1 MKKCKNCGADIPDDK
16 VYCPFCGTPVQV
28 VPDYN
33 MLDDEALSSIIQE
46 DSEEPGKWQKH
57 EIDPVIAQIAPELS
71 NVRPAEKRKSRK
83 KILLLTLLSA
93 IIAAG
98 LGIGLY
104 LNSYQYDMARGQR
117 ALTDGN
123 LETAETAF
131 SEAVEKKKK
140 QDAKSLY
147 YLGLTYQKEKKTS
160 QAEDA
165 LKKAFS
171 IDSEN
176 SDILTALLRLYYDEN
191 DNSSIE
197 ALKDQVS
204 DSKLSA
210 LIDSY
215 LIEEVRFSLDGG
227 DYSDDQTLKL
237 GGEGGT
243 IYYTLNGES
252 PTKTNGIRYK
262 EPIEITDG
270 ETRVRAV
277 MINSDGKSGPVSEK
291 TYRVTYEEPSQP
303 QATPDGGTYT
313 TPVMITLTG
322 DEGCRLYYTWD
333 GSDPTSASNEY
344 TEPIAMPDGNNV
356 LSVIA
361 VNKHNMVS
369 RILRLNYIYLPSQNQ
384 S

>member
-1 MKKCKNCGADIPDDK
+1 MKKCKNCGADIPDGK

-46 DSEEPGKWQKH
+46 DSEESRNGQKH
-57 EIDPVIAQIAPELS
+57 EIDPVIAQLAEDS
-71 NVRPAEKRKSRK
+71 NVRPAEKKRSKK
-83 KILLLTLLSA
+83 KIFLTAVLAFVLAS
-93 IIAAG
+93 G

-104 LNSYQYDMARGQR
+104 LNSYQYDMAHGQR

-131 SEAVEKKKK
+131 LDAVEKKKQ

-147 YLGLTYQKEKKTS
+147 YLGLTYQKEKKTG

-176 SDILTALLRLYYDEN
+176 SDILTALLKLYYDKN
-191 DNSSIE
+191 DNSSIK

-204 DSKLSA
+204 DSKLTA

-215 LIEEVRFSLDGG
+215 LIEDVRFSLDGG

-237 GGEGGT
+237 SGEGGT

-252 PTKTNGIRYK
+252 PNSKNGIRYTK
-262 EPIEITDG
+262 PIELTDG
-270 ETRVRAV
+270 ETRVRAAI
-277 MINSDGKSGPVSEK
+277 INSDGKSGPISEK

-303 QATPDGGTYT
+303 QATPDGGTYN
-313 TPVMITLTG
+313 TPVTITLTG
-322 DEGCRLYYTWD
+322 DEGCTLYYTWD
-333 GSDPTSASNEY
+333 GSDPTSASTEY
-344 TEPIAMPDGNNV
+344 TEPIEMPAGNNI

-361 VNKHNMVS
+361 VNRHNMVS
-369 RILRLNYIYLPSQNQ
+369 RILRLNYIYLSDQNQ